1 MCQYT
6 YQRSV
11 FSRRIIFALYR
22 IKSEVENVL
31 TTQLVS
37 RDYVKTSLE
46 LIPSFPHPNY
56 RCGPPQ
62 LPADSSLA
70 LVGVEPSALLQA
82 IVRTSSLALPGSPY
96 RYFLDLFWGFPGGTS
111 VQNLPASAGDVRDMG
126 LIPGLGRSPGGG
138 QGNPLQYC
146 CLQRSLVGY
155 SPQCQKELD
164 TIEGTQHVCIQ
175 AYSQARI

>member
-111 VQNLPASAGDVRDMG
+111 GTEPACQCRRCKRHGFDPWVGKIPWRRARQPTLVLLP
-126 LIPGLGRSPGGG
+126 PEEPGG
-138 QGNPLQYC
+138 LQSIVSK
-146 CLQRSLVGY
+146 RVGH
-155 SPQCQKELD
+155 D
-164 TIEGTQHVCIQ
+164 
-175 AYSQARI
+175 